1 MKTIFAIASLFVL
14 FCTATV
20 LGHVA
25 DKASKPVATSDV
37 RLRPENWDFS
47 AVGKGAR
54 VDWADHARHR
64 VNLALAANTA
74 GQAYLISRQ
83 TVHGDFDVKVRV
95 NLSDWEAPPGA
106 VLRLA
111 LMAGRPEDNYS
122 RCSYLVVREMRGS
135 EDWAPED
142 NYTAWFADH
151 GKTTFLSRQ
160 PAPLGEK
167 RAVLRLVRRGGR
179 LTAFHWAEG
188 LNKSDRHESAWV
200 EDARFE
206 APCAKPL
213 HLMLGISNMAG
224 TETKVHSVVKAS
236 FDLEIHGGRKQP
248 SVQPIPAP
256 MILVATDRKGNSRS
270 AR

>member
-1 MKTIFAIASLFVL
+1 MKTILTTTGLALLLS
-14 FCTATV
+14 TAAV

-25 DKASKPVATSDV
+25 DRISKPVANPDV

-47 AVGKGAR
+47 AAGKGAR
-54 VDWADHARHR
+54 VDWTDHARQR
-64 VNLALAANTA
+64 VNLALTANTA

-83 TVHGDFDVKVRV
+83 LMHGDFDVKVRV
-95 NLSDWEAPPGA
+95 HLHDWEAPPGA

-111 LMAGRPEDNYS
+111 LMAAQ
-122 RCSYLVVREMRGS
+122 S
-135 EDWAPED
+135 EDRFSRRAYLAVRQIKGSDDSAPQD

-151 GKTTFLSRQ
+151 GNPKFLSRQ

-167 RAVLRLVRRGGR
+167 RTVLRLVRRGGR
-179 LTAFHWAEG
+179 LTAFHWAQG
-188 LNKSDRHESAWV
+188 LNQVDPKEAAWV

-206 APCAKPL
+206 VSCTKPL
-213 HLMLGISNMAG
+213 HIILGISNMAG
-224 TETKVHSVVKAS
+224 TLSKVHPAVRAS
-236 FDLEIHGGRKQP
+236 FDLEVHGGRKQP

-256 MILVATDRKGNSRS
+256 VILVANDRRGNNRS

>member
-1 MKTIFAIASLFVL
+1 MKTILAIAGLGVL
-14 FCTATV
+14 LTTAAV

-25 DKASKPVATSDV
+25 DRASKPVATPDV
-37 RLRPENWDFS
+37 RLRPENWNFS

-54 VDWADHARHR
+54 VDWADHTRHR
-64 VNLALAANTA
+64 VNLALAANVP
-74 GQAYLISRQ
+74 GQGYLISRQ
-83 TVHGDFDVKVRV
+83 TMHGDFDVKVRV
-95 NLSDWEAPPGA
+95 NLRDWEAPPGA

-111 LMAGRPEDNYS
+111 LMAAQSEDKFS
-122 RCSYLVVREMRGS
+122 RRAYLAVRQIRGS
-135 EDWAPED
+135 EYRAPED

-151 GKTTFLSRQ
+151 GKPTILSRQ

-167 RAVLRLVRRGGR
+167 RAVLRLLRRGGR

-188 LNKSDRHESAWV
+188 LDQSGQYEAAWV

-213 HLMLGISNMAG
+213 HVILGISNMAG
-224 TETKVHSVVKAS
+224 TQTTVHPAVKAS

-248 SVQPIPAP
+248 SVLPSSAS
-256 MILVATDRKGNSRS
+256 MILVATDRKGNHR
-270 AR
+270 ATR